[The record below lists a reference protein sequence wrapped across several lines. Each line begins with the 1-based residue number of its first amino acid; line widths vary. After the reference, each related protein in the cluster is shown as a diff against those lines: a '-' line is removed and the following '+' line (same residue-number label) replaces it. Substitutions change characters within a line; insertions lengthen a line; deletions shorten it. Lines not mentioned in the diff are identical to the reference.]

1 MSSYD
6 YNELLKKVSDNIESR
21 PMSDDRFNLPKA
33 EIFYEGNTSV
43 IKNFDKIS
51 DAMNREPD
59 EILKFLL
66 GGLGTAGERSG
77 SRVIFQGKIRAEA
90 IQSKLKEYIDTFV
103 MCSECGKPDTHL
115 VKRGRNTMV
124 RCDACGAIRPLKS
137 QKRVIEKKP
146 STSLKEGE
154 TYEVTVKDIGK
165 KGDGVAFYGKY
176 MIYIPGVVKGATVKW
191 KAEKISGIVAF
202 AKVVET

>member
-6 YNELLKKVSDNIESR
+6 YNELLKKVTKNIESR
-21 PMSDDRFNLPKA
+21 PLSDDRFKLPKA

-51 DAMNREPD
+51 DAINREPD
-59 EILKFLL
+59 EILKYLL

-77 SRVIFQGKIRAEA
+77 SRLIFQGKIRAES
-90 IQSKLKEYIDTFV
+90 IQSKLKEYIDTYV

-115 VKRGRNTMV
+115 VKRRRNTMV

-137 QKRVIEKKP
+137 QKRIIEKKP
-146 STSLKEGE
+146 STTIKEGGI
-154 TYEVTVKDIGK
+154 YDVTIKDIGK

-176 MIYIPGVVKGATVKW
+176 MIYIPGVVKGVTVKI
-191 KAEKISGIVAF
+191 KIEKISGIVAF
-202 AKVVET
+202 ASLVET